1 MFIFIKWRETT
12 MAVLF
17 CKIIEYQICVCCFF
31 AAHIPLM
38 KKSIESIFVK
48 TSDTREKS
56 LSDLRCK
63 NKSVQK
69 HWLGEDM
76 VNNYHLKRRSIVV
89 DWSYDRKV

>member
-1 MFIFIKWRETT
+1 